1 MADDRSPHRPRR
13 AAPGEDPA
21 PAGPSAPRGSE
32 PGQTGSGDGTTGSGN
47 GATEG
52 AGSTAPGAPG
62 RFTEDE
68 ARPIF
73 REAAADADAATVR
86 TPTGGSDAPA
96 ATSAP
101 KGAPSEGEPAGAS
114 TEPGDA
120 DAPAADPASGP
131 TSGSRRLN
139 FTPRARPAD
148 DEDATTLLPRTTG
161 RDGRAGAAVT
171 DPDLDDL
178 DERPRRLGRRG
189 RLALLVSAVA
199 AVVVV
204 GLGVGYAVVGV
215 SDQQPGA
222 DGVPG
227 GTTSSSAAAT
237 PSAAALLD
245 DSSMLTAQGATSIL
259 PKRTW
264 TVGEVVRGPL
274 PAGTGPGCLGSD
286 PLEGAPTAQQ
296 TLSRTVTADGSDA
309 PSVLHVAQAYAT
321 VEDATQAFSVTSRA
335 MGTCAVTGDWIFTGR
350 ALQGVGDEAAAVAVR
365 SAADGQTTQHWVVVS
380 RTGRAIDVVDAS
392 TPGKDALNVNNV
404 TASLAS
410 VVGAQCAT
418 AGGACADSPSTSDA
432 PPPVGGDE
440 PGFFATG
447 DLPPA
452 SSSPAPWVGTPVEAP
467 SEDFTGSQCESVN
480 WSTTSAVDKSSRV
493 YLLQDVPGIFGLNEI
508 VLTAKDEATATKLVE
523 KIKDDW
529 ASCKERK
536 LTATV
541 DKATKVTGVAEGGA
555 SVAGWTTEVEQK
567 AGSTTTRFRVGIASS
582 GTKVAFVFL
591 NPQKGLDISSEEWNT
606 VTVRGVQRLT
616 QQG

>member
-1 MADDRSPHRPRR
+1 MADDRSPHSPRR

-21 PAGPSAPRGSE
+21 PTGSSAPRGSE
-32 PGQTGSGDGTTGSGN
+32 PGRTGSGGDATGAGN
-47 GATEG
+47 GAVKG
-52 AGSTAPGAPG
+52 AGSTGAGTPG

-86 TPTGGSDAPA
+86 TPAGSTEGAAATTTGPEAAPA
-96 ATSAP
+96 DGAAAATDA
-101 KGAPSEGEPAGAS
+101 AAGS
-114 TEPGDA
+114 T
-120 DAPAADPASGP
+120 
-131 TSGSRRLN
+131 TGSRRLN

-161 RDGRAGAAVT
+161 RDARAAAVT

-215 SDQQPGA
+215 RDQDPGA

-245 DSSMLTAQGATSIL
+245 DTSMLTAQGATPIL

-309 PSVLHVAQAYAT
+309 PSTLHVAQAYAT
-321 VEDATQAFSVTSRA
+321 VEDATQAFAVTSKA
-335 MGTCAVTGDWIFTGR
+335 LGTCAVTGDWIFTGR
-350 ALQGVGDEAAAVAVR
+350 AVQGVGDEATAVAVR
-365 SAADGQTTQHWVVVS
+365 SDADGQTTQHWVVVS

-392 TPGKDALNVNNV
+392 TPGKDALNVNTV

-480 WSTTSAVDKSSRV
+480 WSTTAAVDKSSRV

-508 VLTAKDEATATKLVE
+508 VLTAKDEATASKLVE
-523 KIKDDW
+523 KVKDDW
-529 ASCKERK
+529 SSCKERK

-541 DKATKVTGVAEGGA
+541 DKATKITGVAEGGA
-555 SVAGWTTEVEQK
+555 SVSGWTTEVEQK
-567 AGSTTTRFRVGIASS
+567 AGSSTTRFRVGIASS
-582 GTKVAFVFL
+582 GTRVAFVFL
-591 NPQKGLDISSEEWNT
+591 NPQKGLDIGSDDWNA